1 MLSMNCDK
9 IPAMELEN
17 YKIYLTL
24 LEERV
29 IKKHFDEQ
37 KPYIC
42 CRKGCAHCCKNG
54 EFPLS
59 EIEMEYL
66 MSGYEKLPQ
75 DKKAEIKKKIE
86 RLISQAKTNKQL
98 RFRHACPFLIDDI
111 CSVYEFRPIICRTH
125 GLMFFVEENGIQKN
139 KIPDCAKIG
148 LNYSAVYDGKRNIIS
163 DEMWKKSGIK
173 TFPCAYNLSL
183 KTLTNPEIT
192 KELGFV
198 CGKSKPL
205 IERFMEF

>member
-17 YKIYLTL
+17 YKIYLNL

-66 MSGYEKLPQ
+66 MSGYEQLPQ
-75 DKKAEIKKKIE
+75 DKKNEIKNRIE

-111 CSVYEFRPIICRTH
+111 CCIYEFRPIICRTH

-173 TFPCAYNLSL
+173 TLPCAYNLSL